1 MMSLYFILLVFDS
14 TFIIVLGLPI
24 WGIIIVEQ
32 IMNFHVNNNYVR
44 ETIKKNNK
52 RDCLGFGSRI

>member
-1 MMSLYFILLVFDS
+1 MTSSYFILLVFYS

-32 IMNFHVNNNYVR
+32 IMNFHIYVGVV
-44 ETIKKNNK
+44 EFQTMHFHVKE
-52 RDCLGFGSRI
+52 